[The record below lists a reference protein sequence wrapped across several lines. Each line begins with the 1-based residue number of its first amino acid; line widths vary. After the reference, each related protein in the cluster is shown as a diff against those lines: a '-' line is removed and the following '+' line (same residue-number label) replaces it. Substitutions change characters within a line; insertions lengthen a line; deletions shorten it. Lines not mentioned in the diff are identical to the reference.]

1 MTRTR
6 PFRLLPLLLLA
17 ALLAPACKREAP
29 APAGQR
35 YPVKG
40 TVVRVDVAGR
50 KVTVAHEDIPGFM
63 PAMTMDFVV
72 LEKDAALLE
81 HVGPGDEITAALVAP
96 DSRYWLEDLV
106 VVRKGTPDP
115 GATPRPRAHEPHPG
129 DAVPDVALVD
139 QDGHPLRLS
148 DYRGKAVALTFVFT
162 RCPLP
167 DFCPLMMKKFAAA
180 HAALAK
186 DPALAARTHLL
197 TVSFDTAHDT
207 PDVLR
212 AFGKPFQ
219 GTTPPFTHWS
229 LATGKDSAIRALG
242 EALELDYVEENRSFT
257 HNLRTAVLGPDGKL
271 RRLFRGSDWT
281 SEELV
286 AELKAAT
293 SASASTF
300 SGPDRPNGPGQPV
313 KRFRR
318 RRGQWVNIG

>member
-1 MTRTR
+1 MTRPR
-6 PFRLLPLLLLA
+6 RLLPLVLLA
-17 ALLAPACKREAP
+17 AFLAPACQREAP

-35 YPVKG
+35 YPLKG
-40 TVVRVDVAGR
+40 RVVEVDVAGR

-72 LEKDAALLE
+72 LGKDAALLE
-81 HVGPGDEITAALVAP
+81 HVGPGDEIAATLVAP

-115 GATPRPRAHEPHPG
+115 DATPRPRAHEPHPG

-139 QDGHPLRLS
+139 QDGHPLHVS

-167 DFCPLMMKKFAAA
+167 DFCPLMMKRFAAA
-180 HAALAK
+180 HAVLAEE
-186 DPALAARTHLL
+186 PALAARTHLL

-219 GTTPPFTHWS
+219 RTTPPFTHWS
-229 LATGKDSAIRALG
+229 LATGKDEAIRTLG
-242 EALELDYVEENRSFT
+242 EALELDYVEENRTFT
-257 HNLRTAVLGPDGKL
+257 HNLRTAVLDPDGKL
-271 RRLFRGSDWT
+271 RRLFRGSEWT
-281 SEELV
+281 SDELV
-286 AELKAAT
+286 KELRSAAG
-293 SASASTF
+293 S
-300 SGPDRPNGPGQPV
+300 
-313 KRFRR
+313 
-318 RRGQWVNIG
+318 